1 MIKQKTRNEIDDKY
15 KWDLTA
21 IFKNDEEFLNELEK
35 CKDIAHG
42 LSKFKGHILDSADSL
57 YDYFKTSERIE
68 RKLYKLY
75 YYANLKHDEDTT
87 NPKYQEYY
95 QKIQKLLTTYSEET
109 SFVAPE
115 MMQKD
120 LSYVKKL
127 IEENSKLKEYEHNLE
142 DFYRYK
148 EHTLTDKEEKI
159 LSTLS
164 DVLGKN
170 AETFEALTDSDLK
183 FGNIKDENGKIIE
196 FTESNWSKIA
206 RSPSRNVRKKGF
218 KLLYKRYAEFKNTL
232 ASTFSGN
239 VDVLINLAKIR
250 NFPSSLEASLFD
262 DAISKEVYIN
272 VINTV
277 KNNLE
282 PLYNYYNLK
291 KECLGLDKMHLYDIY
306 VDLKQDYNREF
317 TFDEAKDLVFKALKP
332 LGDDY
337 LNILQKA
344 FDEKWIDIYNNVG
357 KRSGAYSSGFYDTYP
372 YVLLNFEGKLDD
384 VSTLAHELG
393 HSVHTYLSCHNNTYN
408 NSSYKIF
415 VAEVASTVNEMLLR
429 LYLLNNSKNDNEK
442 LYILN
447 QIMELFKS
455 TIYRQTMFA
464 EFEMNMHNLRS
475 NGEALTYELLCQK
488 YYDLNKIYFGKNVIV
503 DKEIM
508 YEWERI
514 PHFYYDFYVYKYVIG
529 LACAC
534 KIANDIY
541 NKAPNALENY
551 KKFLKSGGS
560 NYPSEELKYA
570 GIDITKPDVLID
582 AIKFFDETVKEYQKI
597 LRKR

>member
-1 MIKQKTRNEIDDKY
+1 MIKQKTRNEIDYKY

-21 IFKNDEEFLNELEK
+21 IFKNDEEFLKELDK
-35 CKDIAHG
+35 SKDLVSEII
-42 LSKFKGHILDSADSL
+42 KFKGHILDSSDSL
-57 YDYFKTSERIE
+57 YNYFKTSEKIE

-95 QKIQKLLTTYSEET
+95 QKIQKILTKYTEDT

-115 MMQKD
+115 MMKKEFN
-120 LSYVKKL
+120 YVKKL
-127 IEENSKLKEYEHNLE
+127 IEENSKLKDYEHNLE

-148 EHTLTDKEEKI
+148 KHTLTDKEEKI
-159 LSTLS
+159 LGTLS

-206 RSPSRNVRKKGF
+206 RSPARNVRKKGF

-232 ASTFSGN
+232 ASTFAGN

-250 NFPSSLEASLFD
+250 NFSSSLEASLFD

-282 PLYNYYNLK
+282 PLYNYYDLK
-291 KECLGLDKMHLYDIY
+291 KECLGLNKMHLYDIY

-317 TFDEAKDLVFKALKP
+317 TFEEAKDLVFKALKP
-332 LGDDY
+332 LGEDY

-344 FDEKWIDIYNNVG
+344 FNEKWIDVYNNVG

-534 KIANDIY
+534 KIARDIY
-541 NKAPNALENY
+541 NKVPNALENY

-582 AIKFFDETVKEYQKI
+582 AINFFDETVKEYQKI

>member
-1 MIKQKTRNEIDDKY
+1 M
-15 KWDLTA
+15 
-21 IFKNDEEFLNELEK
+21 
-35 CKDIAHG
+35 
-42 LSKFKGHILDSADSL
+42 
-57 YDYFKTSERIE
+57 
-68 RKLYKLY
+68 Y

-115 MMQKD
+115 MMKKD
-120 LSYVKKL
+120 YSYVKKL
-127 IEENSKLKEYEHNLE
+127 IAENIKLKEYEHNLE

-317 TFDEAKDLVFKALKP
+317 TFEEAKDLVFKALKP
-332 LGDDY
+332 LGYDY

-534 KIANDIY
+534 KIASGIY

>member
-1 MIKQKTRNEIDDKY
+1 METIVKLYSTHKNEI
-15 KWDLTA
+15 
-21 IFKNDEEFLNELEK
+21 NRFLNSFFANNNYDHSVLEWQK
-35 CKDIAHG
+35 KYQNPVEVVDIIG
-42 LSKFKGHILDSADSL
+42 TFIENNDKFKINMWISLD
-57 YDYFKTSERIE
+57 
-68 RKLYKLY
+68 
-75 YYANLKHDEDTT
+75 
-87 NPKYQEYY
+87 
-95 QKIQKLLTTYSEET
+95 
-109 SFVAPE
+109 
-115 MMQKD
+115 
-120 LSYVKKL
+120 
-127 IEENSKLKEYEHNLE
+127 
-142 DFYRYK
+142 
-148 EHTLTDKEEKI
+148 
-159 LSTLS
+159 
-164 DVLGKN
+164 
-170 AETFEALTDSDLK
+170 
-183 FGNIKDENGKIIE
+183 
-196 FTESNWSKIA
+196 
-206 RSPSRNVRKKGF
+206 
-218 KLLYKRYAEFKNTL
+218 
-232 ASTFSGN
+232 
-239 VDVLINLAKIR
+239 
-250 NFPSSLEASLFD
+250 
-262 DAISKEVYIN
+262 KEVYIN

-393 HSVHTYLSCHNNTYN
+393 HSIHTYLSCHNNTYN

-429 LYLLNNSKNDNEK
+429 IYLLNNSKNDNEK

-475 NGEALTYELLCQK
+475 SGEALTYELLCQK

-534 KIANDIY
+534 KIASDIY

>member
-1 MIKQKTRNEIDDKY
+1 MIKQKTRNDIDDKY

-21 IFKNDEEFLNELEK
+21 IFKNDEEFLKELDK
-35 CKDIAHG
+35 SKDLVSEII
-42 LSKFKGHILDSADSL
+42 KFKGHILDSSDSL
-57 YDYFKTSERIE
+57 YNYFKTSEKIE

-95 QKIQKLLTTYSEET
+95 QKIQKILTKYSEDT

-115 MMQKD
+115 MMKKD
-120 LSYVKKL
+120 YNYVKKL
-127 IEENSKLKEYEHNLE
+127 IEENSKLKDYEHNLE

-170 AETFEALTDSDLK
+170 AETFESLTDSDLK
-183 FGNIKDENGKIIE
+183 FCNIKDENGKMIE

-206 RSPSRNVRKKGF
+206 RSPSINIRKKGF

-232 ASTFSGN
+232 ASTFAGN

-250 NFPSSLEASLFD
+250 NFSSSLEASLFD

-317 TFDEAKDLVFKALKP
+317 TFEEAKDLVFKALKP

-344 FDEKWIDIYNNVG
+344 FDEKWIDVYNNVG

-464 EFEMNMHNLRS
+464 EFEMNMHNLRN

-488 YYDLNKIYFGKNVIV
+488 YYDLNKIYFGKDVIV

-534 KIANDIY
+534 KIARDIY
-541 NKAPNALENY
+541 NKVPNALENY

-582 AIKFFDETVKEYQKI
+582 AINFFDETVKEYQKI

>member
-1 MIKQKTRNEIDDKY
+1 
-15 KWDLTA
+15 
-21 IFKNDEEFLNELEK
+21 
-35 CKDIAHG
+35 
-42 LSKFKGHILDSADSL
+42 
-57 YDYFKTSERIE
+57 
-68 RKLYKLY
+68 
-75 YYANLKHDEDTT
+75 
-87 NPKYQEYY
+87 
-95 QKIQKLLTTYSEET
+95 
-109 SFVAPE
+109 
-115 MMQKD
+115 
-120 LSYVKKL
+120 
-127 IEENSKLKEYEHNLE
+127 
-142 DFYRYK
+142 
-148 EHTLTDKEEKI
+148 
-159 LSTLS
+159 
-164 DVLGKN
+164 
-170 AETFEALTDSDLK
+170 
-183 FGNIKDENGKIIE
+183 
-196 FTESNWSKIA
+196 
-206 RSPSRNVRKKGF
+206 
-218 KLLYKRYAEFKNTL
+218 
-232 ASTFSGN
+232 
-239 VDVLINLAKIR
+239 
-250 NFPSSLEASLFD
+250 
-262 DAISKEVYIN
+262 
-272 VINTV
+272 
-277 KNNLE
+277 
-282 PLYNYYNLK
+282 
-291 KECLGLDKMHLYDIY
+291 MHLYDIY

-372 YVLLNFEGKLDD
+372 YILLNYEGKLDD

-464 EFEMNMHNLRS
+464 EFEMNMHDLRS

>member
-35 CKDIAHG
+35 CKDIAYG
-42 LSKFKGHILDSADSL
+42 LSKFKGHILDSVDSL

-120 LSYVKKL
+120 YSYVKKL
-127 IEENSKLKEYEHNLE
+127 IKENIKLKEYEHNLE

-291 KECLGLDKMHLYDIY
+291 KECLGFDKMHLYDIY

-372 YVLLNFEGKLDD
+372 YILLNFEGKLDD
-384 VSTLAHELG
+384 VSTLVHELG

-464 EFEMNMHNLRS
+464 EFEMNVHNLRS

-534 KIANDIY
+534 KIASDIY

>member
-1 MIKQKTRNEIDDKY
+1 MIKQKTRNDIDDKY

-21 IFKNDEEFLNELEK
+21 IFKNDEEFLKALDK
-35 CKDIAHG
+35 SKDLVGEII
-42 LSKFKGHILDSADSL
+42 KFKGHILDSSDSL
-57 YDYFKTSERIE
+57 YNYFKTSEKIE

-95 QKIQKLLTTYSEET
+95 QKIQKLLTKYTEDT

-115 MMQKD
+115 MMKKD
-120 LSYVKKL
+120 YNYVKKL
-127 IEENSKLKEYEHNLE
+127 IEENSKLKDYEHNLE

-159 LSTLS
+159 LGTLS

-232 ASTFSGN
+232 ASTFAGN

-250 NFPSSLEASLFD
+250 NFSSSLEASLFD

-317 TFDEAKDLVFKALKP
+317 TFEEAKDLVFKALQP

-344 FDEKWIDIYNNVG
+344 FDEKWIDVYNNVG

-475 NGEALTYELLCQK
+475 NGEALTYELLCKK
-488 YYDLNKIYFGKNVIV
+488 YYDLNKIYFGKDVTV

-534 KIANDIY
+534 KIARDIY
-541 NKAPNALENY
+541 NKVPNALENY

-570 GIDITKPDVLID
+570 GIDITKPDVLVD
-582 AIKFFDETVKEYQKI
+582 AINFFDETVKEYQKI

>member
-120 LSYVKKL
+120 YSYVKKL
-127 IEENSKLKEYEHNLE
+127 IAENSKLKEYKHNLE

-206 RSPSRNVRKKGF
+206 RSPSRNARKKGF

-262 DAISKEVYIN
+262 DAISKEVYLN

-464 EFEMNMHNLRS
+464 EFEMNMHDLRS

-534 KIANDIY
+534 KIASDIY

-570 GIDITKPDVLID
+570 EIDITKPDVLID

>member
-35 CKDIAHG
+35 CKDIAYG

-127 IEENSKLKEYEHNLE
+127 IAENSKLKEYEHNLE

-372 YVLLNFEGKLDD
+372 
-384 VSTLAHELG
+384 
-393 HSVHTYLSCHNNTYN
+393 
-408 NSSYKIF
+408 
-415 VAEVASTVNEMLLR
+415 
-429 LYLLNNSKNDNEK
+429 
-442 LYILN
+442 
-447 QIMELFKS
+447 
-455 TIYRQTMFA
+455 
-464 EFEMNMHNLRS
+464 
-475 NGEALTYELLCQK
+475 
-488 YYDLNKIYFGKNVIV
+488 
-503 DKEIM
+503 
-508 YEWERI
+508 
-514 PHFYYDFYVYKYVIG
+514 
-529 LACAC
+529 
-534 KIANDIY
+534 
-541 NKAPNALENY
+541 
-551 KKFLKSGGS
+551 
-560 NYPSEELKYA
+560 
-570 GIDITKPDVLID
+570 
-582 AIKFFDETVKEYQKI
+582 
-597 LRKR
+597 